1 MTEESS
7 SLSRVGF
14 DRVIARALEL
24 DEEGSDRIDLGRA
37 QAIAHELGI
46 GASAWE
52 AALREQA
59 AAAEAAAARRARLRL
74 RGRAALVALVGLVTG
89 GLAGA
94 QANQLTDGVLL
105 LGGAAVA
112 AGVALAVNG
121 IRHRSVRGTQ
131 AELGA
136 WWLSVPAGIMLGM
149 GEFHGDPM
157 VFAAA
162 AWVGCAAL
170 GVTFDRLRR
179 RAPSPRPL
187 AEAPAA

>member
-1 MTEESS
+1 MTEEST

-14 DRVIARALEL
+14 DRVIARALEI
-24 DEEGSDRIDLGRA
+24 DEEGNDRIDLERA
-37 QAIAHELGI
+37 RAIAHELGI
-46 GASAWE
+46 GASAFE

-59 AAAEAAAARRARLRL
+59 AAAQAAADRRAKVRI
-74 RGRAALVALVGLVTG
+74 RGRAALVALVGLVAG

-94 QANQLTDGVLL
+94 LASQLADGVLL
-105 LGGAAVA
+105 LGGTAVA

-121 IRHRSVRGTQ
+121 IRRRSMRGTQ
-131 AELGA
+131 TELAA

-162 AWVGCAAL
+162 AWVGCASL
-170 GVTFDRLRR
+170 GFTLDRLSR
-179 RAPSPRPL
+179 RAPPPGPL